1 MADYID
7 VAMKI
12 ARTAGQ
18 YLLDHKGQISRD
30 SIDEKGRNDFVTF
43 VDHQSEK
50 LIVEEIHS
58 HFPSHK
64 ILAEEGSS
72 ISSSADYRWII
83 DPLDGT
89 KNFIQDIPIFCVSI
103 AMEHQSKI
111 VVGVVYDP
119 VHDEIFSAEA
129 GSGAYLNG
137 KAIQI
142 SSRSLSE
149 SLIATGFPFKSKS
162 YLPQYLLCFEEIF
175 LKCSGMR
182 RCGSAAIDLCYTA
195 MGKFD
200 GFWELGLSIW
210 DMAAGS
216 LIIREAGGMVS
227 DFWGEGNYLN
237 TGFII
242 AGNPEVHKNILK
254 ITKYYFRN

>member
-1 MADYID
+1 MADYIK
-7 VAMKI
+7 VAMEI
-12 ARTAGQ
+12 ARTAGE
-18 YLLDHKGQISRD
+18 YLLDYKGKISG
-30 SIDEKGRNDFVTF
+30 SNIDEKGRNDFVTF
-43 VDHQSEK
+43 VDHHSEK
-50 LIVEEIHS
+50 LIVDAIHA

-72 ISSSADYRWII
+72 ISSKADYRWII

-89 KNFIQDIPIFCVSI
+89 KNYIQDIPIFCVSI
-103 AMEHQSKI
+103 ALEHQSKI

-119 VHDEIFSAEA
+119 VHDEIFTAES

-137 KAIQI
+137 NSIQI
-142 SSRSLSE
+142 SSRVLSE
-149 SLIATGFPFKSKS
+149 SLIATGFPFKYKN

-175 LKCSGMR
+175 LKCSGIR

-216 LIIREAGGMVS
+216 LIICEAGGEVS
-227 DFWGEGNYLN
+227 DFWGGENYLN
-237 TGFII
+237 SGFIT
-242 AGNPEVHKNILK
+242 AGNPDVHQNLIKIVKN
-254 ITKYYFRN
+254 YF